1 MYFDVYVKNRGIT
14 ASNSASVSLIIN
26 GVEFQRRRLP
36 EVDPGSTAV
45 VEFGPW
51 GATSGPNLVAVS
63 VDVDDE
69 VVESNEANN
78 VFSTTLNVN
87 PRRVLIDEG
96 VVGVGRASVL
106 SVQRVCFHAR
116 WNGDGADV
124 VGGLVYVNG
133 TGYVTN
139 STGWVV
145 LSVSSSVVGRSFWV
159 VTGVNA
165 SGVVDFSQDVA
176 SPSIVWD
183 RVVLTVSVRDSR
195 VCVGSSVE
203 FDVGG
208 RYEFD
213 SGVWNG
219 SVMFNDTLTKSEV
232 GVVSYAVVSVS
243 DPLFNLTAF
252 SGNAVSV
259 VFDELVLDVRS
270 EVVLPGRVE
279 VSVTLKYVSDG
290 SSVADADVTVGDV
303 RAENVGGGRY
313 VVSLSEWRPY
323 GSYRV
328 VVERG
333 TFLEDSVV
341 SFVVVGN
348 AVAFSLLAAVGVV
361 SAVFVV
367 RYRRRR
373 GSVG

>member
-1 MYFDVYVKNRGIT
+1 
-14 ASNSASVSLIIN
+14 
-26 GVEFQRRRLP
+26 
-36 EVDPGSTAV
+36 
-45 VEFGPW
+45 
-51 GATSGPNLVAVS
+51 
-63 VDVDDE
+63 
-69 VVESNEANN
+69 
-78 VFSTTLNVN
+78 
-87 PRRVLIDEG
+87 
-96 VVGVGRASVL
+96 
-106 SVQRVCFHAR
+106 
-116 WNGDGADV
+116 
-124 VGGLVYVNG
+124 
-133 TGYVTN
+133 
-139 STGWVV
+139 
-145 LSVSSSVVGRSFWV
+145 
-159 VTGVNA
+159 
-165 SGVVDFSQDVA
+165 
-176 SPSIVWD
+176 
-183 RVVLTVSVRDSR
+183 
-195 VCVGSSVE
+195 
-203 FDVGG
+203 
-208 RYEFD
+208 
-213 SGVWNG
+213 
-219 SVMFNDTLTKSEV
+219 
-232 GVVSYAVVSVS
+232 
-243 DPLFNLTAF
+243 
-252 SGNAVSV
+252 
-259 VFDELVLDVRS
+259 LVLDVRS